1 MISRCCKRN
10 SIIEIHVPSEG
21 FTRENCLAA
30 FYKDKLIRKNVSPSV
45 NLNRLNT
52 FILIK
57 NSDLLFMNHD
67 KQEFLTSLNNYNKST
82 LSFINFI
89 DSLDFSK
96 NLVLVE
102 GYSNESISLIKE
114 LQHNI
119 AKHCDI
125 NNIKYNIYV
134 RNHPRHTNVVQY
146 VVSNDDIVI
155 ACNSTQF
162 VLNRYLE
169 NRSTFNFH
177 VCKNQGLVFD
187 PSPYTEIPLVI
198 L

>member
-10 SIIEIHVPSEG
+10 SIIKIHVPSEG

-30 FYKDKLIRKNVSPSV
+30 FYKGKLIRKNVSPSV

-119 AKHCDI
+119 TKHCDI

-187 PSPYTEIPLVI
+187 PSPHTEIPLVI